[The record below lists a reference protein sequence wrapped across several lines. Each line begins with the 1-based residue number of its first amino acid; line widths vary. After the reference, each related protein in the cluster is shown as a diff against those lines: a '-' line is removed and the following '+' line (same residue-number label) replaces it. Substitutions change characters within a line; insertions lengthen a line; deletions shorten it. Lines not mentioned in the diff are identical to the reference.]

1 MKVHKQNQ
9 ILSPF
14 SNDQELIHQS
24 KHLLLELYNCD
35 FEKLND
41 ESFLRCTLN
50 RAAKLANATVLNLIS
65 NKFEPQG
72 VTAIALLAES
82 HISIHTWPES
92 NYSAVDIFTC
102 GQNMMPELASQYLI
116 ESLMAK
122 EHSLRV
128 IERNPP
134 SAVSKQ
140 DIRDISKALGFPWW
154 DKPAQPCLSSRFP
167 YGHEITSERLK
178 MVEKAE
184 EYVLFCFLNHF

>member
-1 MKVHKQNQ
+1 MKAYKKNQN
-9 ILSPF
+9 LGAF
-14 SNDQELIHQS
+14 SNDQKRIHQS
-24 KHLLLELYNCD
+24 KHLLLELYRCD
-35 FEKLND
+35 REKLND
-41 ESFLRCTLN
+41 ECFLRCVLN

-102 GQNMMPELASQYLI
+102 GKNMMPEIASQYLI
-116 ESLMAK
+116 ESLMDK

-134 SAVSKQ
+134 SEV
-140 DIRDISKALGFPWW
+140 P
-154 DKPAQPCLSSRFP
+154 
-167 YGHEITSERLK
+167 
-178 MVEKAE
+178 
-184 EYVLFCFLNHF
+184 

>member
-1 MKVHKQNQ
+1 MEIYKKNQ
-9 ILSPF
+9 ILSSF
-14 SNDQELIHQS
+14 HDDHKLIHQS
-24 KHLLLELYNCD
+24 KHLLLELYGCD
-35 FEKLND
+35 CEKLND

-102 GQNMMPELASQYLI
+102 GKNMMPELASQYLI

-128 IERNPP
+128 IERKPP
-134 SAVSKQ
+134 SEVPNQ
-140 DIRDISKALGFPWW
+140 IR
-154 DKPAQPCLSSRFP
+154 
-167 YGHEITSERLK
+167 T
-178 MVEKAE
+178 
-184 EYVLFCFLNHF
+184 VL

>member
-1 MKVHKQNQ
+1 MAIYKKSQN
-9 ILSPF
+9 LSSSSDDKKF
-14 SNDQELIHQS
+14 THQS
-24 KHLLLELYNCD
+24 KHLLLELYRCD
-35 FEKLND
+35 CEKLND
-41 ESFLRCTLN
+41 ESFLRCILN

-102 GQNMMPELASQYLI
+102 GQNMIPELASQYLI
-116 ESLMAK
+116 KSLIAK

-134 SAVSKQ
+134 SAVSKE
-140 DIRDISKALGFPWW
+140 IR
-154 DKPAQPCLSSRFP
+154 
-167 YGHEITSERLK
+167 T
-178 MVEKAE
+178 V
-184 EYVLFCFLNHF
+184 V

>member
-1 MKVHKQNQ
+1 MEVHRKKQ
-9 ILSPF
+9 ILS
-14 SNDQELIHQS
+14 SLSDDQKLNYQS
-24 KHLLLELYNCD
+24 KHLLLDLYRCD
-35 FEKLND
+35 YEKLND
-41 ESFLRCTLN
+41 ESFLRCILN

-116 ESLMAK
+116 DSLMAK

-134 SAVSKQ
+134 FPVSSQ
-140 DIRDISKALGFPWW
+140 IR
-154 DKPAQPCLSSRFP
+154 
-167 YGHEITSERLK
+167 T
-178 MVEKAE
+178 V
-184 EYVLFCFLNHF
+184 V

>member
-1 MKVHKQNQ
+1 MKASKKNQ
-9 ILSPF
+9 ILSSF
-14 SNDQELIHQS
+14 SNDQKLSYQS
-24 KHLLLELYNCD
+24 KHLLLELYRCD
-35 FEKLND
+35 YEKLND

-65 NKFEPQG
+65 NKFEPHG

-92 NYSAVDIFTC
+92 NYSAIDIFTC
-102 GQNMMPELASQYLI
+102 GQNMMPKLASQYFI

-134 SAVSKQ
+134 SAVPKQ
-140 DIRDISKALGFPWW
+140 TR
-154 DKPAQPCLSSRFP
+154 
-167 YGHEITSERLK
+167 T
-178 MVEKAE
+178 V
-184 EYVLFCFLNHF
+184 V

>member
-1 MKVHKQNQ
+1 MKIHKKSQ
-9 ILSPF
+9 IFNSFSDEQKLS
-14 SNDQELIHQS
+14 HQS
-24 KHLLLELYNCD
+24 KHFLLELYRCD
-35 FEKLND
+35 CEKLND

-102 GQNMMPELASQYLI
+102 GFNMMPELASQHLI

-128 IERNPP
+128 IDRNPP

-140 DIRDISKALGFPWW
+140 IR
-154 DKPAQPCLSSRFP
+154 
-167 YGHEITSERLK
+167 T
-178 MVEKAE
+178 V
-184 EYVLFCFLNHF
+184 V

>member
-1 MKVHKQNQ
+1 
-9 ILSPF
+9 
-14 SNDQELIHQS
+14 
-24 KHLLLELYNCD
+24 
-35 FEKLND
+35 
-41 ESFLRCTLN
+41 
-50 RAAKLANATVLNLIS
+50 LAIATVLNLIS

-116 ESLMAK
+116 ESLMAE

-134 SAVSKQ
+134 QAVPKQ
-140 DIRDISKALGFPWW
+140 IR
-154 DKPAQPCLSSRFP
+154 
-167 YGHEITSERLK
+167 T
-178 MVEKAE
+178 V
-184 EYVLFCFLNHF
+184 V

>member
-1 MKVHKQNQ
+1 MEIYNKSK
-9 ILSPF
+9 ILNSL
-14 SNDQELIHQS
+14 SNEQKLSHQS
-24 KHLLLELYNCD
+24 KHLLLELYRCD
-35 FEKLND
+35 SEKLND
-41 ESFLRCTLN
+41 ESFLRCILN

-102 GQNMMPELASQYLI
+102 GQNMMPALASQYLI

-134 SAVSKQ
+134 EAVLKE
-140 DIRDISKALGFPWW
+140 IRTVI
-154 DKPAQPCLSSRFP
+154 
-167 YGHEITSERLK
+167 
-178 MVEKAE
+178 
-184 EYVLFCFLNHF
+184 